1 MSVQRARTPDEYAEW
16 VKQALFE
23 VEDLRHSLE
32 YELDERETFPTYLD
46 PLEQGIR
53 NVYDAMR
60 EGRYQYGREDLPFM
74 ILLRKHADDIPFNLL
89 LQQINETH
97 RHGLDVDDEDLA

>member
-1 MSVQRARTPDEYAEW
+1 MSVQRARTPEEYADW

-23 VEDLRHSLE
+23 VEDLRHVLE
-32 YELDERETFPTYLD
+32 YELDERETFPSFLD

-53 NVYDAMR
+53 AIYDAMR
-60 EGRYQYGREDLPFM
+60 EGRYHFGREDLPFM
-74 ILLRKHADDIPFNLL
+74 VLLRKYSDEIPFDIL

-97 RHGLDVDDEDLA
+97 RHGLDVPEDLT